1 MIVFT
6 SLEHLSQRGVAS
18 ELARRYGRDYQLVLI
33 DPNPVDE
40 LRRQLPRSKA
50 RRVIGV
56 VPTRDDLVPWLRN
69 HDGPGVPWP
78 RYAVEGI

>member
-6 SLEHLSQRGVAS
+6 SLEHWNQRGVPTQ
-18 ELARRYGRDYQLVLI
+18 LARRYGRDYQIVLI

-40 LRRQLPRSKA
+40 LRRQLPRSRA
-50 RRVIGV
+50 RRLIDT
-56 VPTRDDLVPWLRN
+56 VPTRDDLVPWLRDY
-69 HDGPGVPWP
+69 DGPGVPWP